1 MNLTA
6 DMSNKQTGFSLMEL
20 MIVVAIVGILAAIAY
35 PSYQSQVLRTKRT
48 AAKTALS
55 SLATEQEQFRGNRK
69 RYAST
74 LSELG
79 YGASTLYLDGDGNL
93 ETSSSSASIYAISLT
108 AYGASTTANC
118 SSSGS
123 AGSHSYTLKAT
134 PQGSQSADGDCAN
147 LCLAHTGERGSSAGD
162 PKDCW

>member
-1 MNLTA
+1 MTHTA
-6 DMSNKQTGFSLMEL
+6 DMKKNQSGFSLMEL
-20 MIVVAIVGILAAIAY
+20 MIAVAIVAVLAAIAY

-55 SLATEQEQFRGNRK
+55 TLATEQEQFRGNRK

-79 YGASTLYLDGDGNL
+79 YGGSTLYLDTDGNL
-93 ETSSSSASIYAISLT
+93 ETSSSGASIYAISL
-108 AYGASTTANC
+108 AGYGASTTANC
-118 SSSGS
+118 SASGS
-123 AGSHSYTLKAT
+123 AGSHSYTLMAT
-134 PQGSQSADGDCAN
+134 PQGSQSSDTDCAK

-162 PKDCW
+162 PKECW

>member
-1 MNLTA
+1 MNNA
-6 DMSNKQTGFSLMEL
+6 QTGFSLMEL
-20 MIVVAIVGILAAIAY
+20 LIAVAIVGILAAIAY

-55 SLATEQEQFRGNRK
+55 TLATGQEQFRGNRK

-93 ETSSSSASIYAISLT
+93 DTSSSGASIYAISLT
-108 AYGASTTANC
+108 GYGASTTANC

-123 AGSHSYTLKAT
+123 AGSHSYTLIAT
-134 PQGSQSADGDCAN
+134 PQGSQSGDSDCAN

-162 PKDCW
+162 PKECW

>member
-1 MNLTA
+1 MNPKKA
-6 DMSNKQTGFSLMEL
+6 GFSLMEL
-20 MIVVAIVGILAAIAY
+20 LIAVVIIGILAAIAY

-48 AAKTALS
+48 SAKTALS

-79 YGASTLYLDGDGNL
+79 FGASTLYLDTDGNL
-93 ETSSSSASIYAISLT
+93 ETSSSGATIYAITLT
-108 AYGASTTANC
+108 GYGASSTANC

-134 PQGSQSADGDCAN
+134 PQGSQSTDSDCAS
-147 LCLAHTGERGSSAGD
+147 LCLAHTGERGSSAGN
-162 PKDCW
+162 PKECW